1 MTKPSTAT
9 HETFIQ
15 RLLSALISDDA
26 ITAEQSDVARET
38 AKKLGLD
45 ILQALSRLGFV
56 GDDNLYKHAAD
67 IFDIQLINKVHQ
79 CPSSVAIIEACNA
92 LSLNLDW
99 CISNATFPVINDK
112 GIAVY
117 MSNPFAQNKLIPLRQ
132 QIKHQPCTEFLLTP
146 AMAVSLADDI
156 SSERAVSELFGQN
169 NSDIAALAEEAPV
182 INLVNSVIERAIF
195 AEASDI
201 HVEPGSKNLTIRLRI
216 DGKLSEFMQQPSSRF
231 QAIASRIKLLS
242 GMDIAERRLPQ
253 DGRFTSRAGN
263 REYDIRVSS
272 APDVNGESIVMRL
285 LPKQRDELSIEGL
298 GFAPDHLAMIREWGS
313 LSNGIVLVT
322 GPTGSGKSTTLYA
335 LLADVKTGEEKIVTV
350 EDPVE
355 YQLPGIT
362 QVQAKPEIGYTFAK
376 ALRTFLRQDP
386 DIIMVGEIR
395 DKETADIAIQS
406 SLTGHLVLSTL
417 HTNDACSV
425 FPRLADI
432 GVESYLTAATVQGV
446 QAQRLVRKLCE
457 HCSEPAPEPK
467 FLQQNPELR
476 HALHGIDAPLW
487 KHAVGCDKCQGRGY
501 RGRVGIYELISVTS
515 ALRELIAA
523 KAPLKDIKAC
533 ARTAGFRSL
542 LEDGLLKA
550 AHGLTSVDEVLR
562 VCSSNEDG

>member
-1 MTKPSTAT
+1 MPNTNISEHHQDKLLAALLDDGVLSSEQAKLAEDTAGK
-9 HETFIQ
+9 
-15 RLLSALISDDA
+15 LS
-26 ITAEQSDVARET
+26 
-38 AKKLGLD
+38 LD
-45 ILQALSRLGFV
+45 ILRALSRLGLV
-56 GDDNLYKHAAD
+56 GDDNLYSYAAD
-67 IFDIQLINKVHQ
+67 VFGLELINKIHQ
-79 CPSSVAIIEACNA
+79 CPGSVMIIDTCKDLG
-92 LSLNLDW
+92 LSIDW
-99 CISNATFPVINDK
+99 CISNSVFPIQD
-112 GIAVY
+112 GDSIHVY
-117 MSNPFAQNKLIPLRQ
+117 FGNPFLQNQLTPLRQ
-132 QIKHQPCTEFLLTP
+132 LVNEKKLHKYLLTP
-146 AMAVSLADDI
+146 AMAVSVADDI
-156 SSERAVSELFGQN
+156 TSERAVSELFGQS
-169 NSDIAALAEEAPV
+169 NSDMAALAEEAPV
-182 INLVNSVIERAIF
+182 INLVNSVIERAIY

-201 HVEPGSKNLTIRLRI
+201 HVEPGSKNLTIRLRV
-216 DGKLSEFMQQPSSRF
+216 DGKLSEFMQQPASRF

-253 DGRFTSRAGN
+253 DGRFTSRAGS

-285 LPKQRDELSIEGL
+285 LPKQRDELSIDGL
-298 GFAPDHLAMIREWGS
+298 GFAEDHLAMIRQWGK
-313 LSNGIVLVT
+313 LSNGIILVT

-335 LLADVKTGEEKIVTV
+335 LLADVQSGDEKIVTV

-425 FPRLADI
+425 FPRLSDI
-432 GVESYLTAATVQGV
+432 GVESYLTAATIQGV

-457 HCSEPAPEPK
+457 HCSVSAPKPN
-467 FLQQNPELR
+467 FLEQNPEL
-476 HALHGIDAPLW
+476 HSLLENVSSPDW
-487 KHAVGCDKCQGRGY
+487 KQAVGCERCQGRGY
-501 RGRVGIYELISVTS
+501 RGRVGIYELIAVTP
-515 ALRELIAA
+515 ALRDLVAA
-523 KAPLKDIKAC
+523 KAPLKDIRAS
-533 ARTAGFRSL
+533 ARASGFRSL

-550 AHGLTSVDEVLR
+550 ARGLTSVDEVLR
-562 VCSSNEDG
+562 VCSSNEDA